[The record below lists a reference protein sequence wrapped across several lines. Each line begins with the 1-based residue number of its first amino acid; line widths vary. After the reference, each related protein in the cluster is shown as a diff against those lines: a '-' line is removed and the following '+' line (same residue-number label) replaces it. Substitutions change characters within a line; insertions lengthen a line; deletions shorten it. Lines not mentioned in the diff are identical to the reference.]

1 MKRFIACLIAIL
13 LIANIFAQ
21 NKMSIRE
28 TFESNKW
35 QWDEFYEKSRSAGI
49 EDGFLVIKNSE
60 GVARS
65 VVEFPVDVDRN
76 FKITLKFV
84 PERVSSHNWFGVVYN
99 YDDEN
104 NYNCFLIQEKKFMI
118 INRVNGV
125 SSISRQG
132 GIILKSGKNKE
143 VIVDME
149 KKGNKLIFTV
159 DNMEVIS
166 ITKSLKYN
174 TFGCCVY
181 GEGTLKVDE
190 VILEQAR

>member
-1 MKRFIACLIAIL
+1 M
-13 LIANIFAQ
+13 
-21 NKMSIRE
+21 
-28 TFESNKW
+28 
-35 QWDEFYEKSRSAGI
+35 
-49 EDGFLVIKNSE
+49 
-60 GVARS
+60 
-65 VVEFPVDVDRN
+65 VEFPVDVDRS
-76 FKITLKFV
+76 FKITWNFL

-104 NYNCFLIQEKKFMI
+104 NFNCFLIQEKKFMI

-143 VIVDME
+143 VIVEME

-166 ITKSLKYN
+166 ITKALKCN
-174 TFGCCVY
+174 TFGCCIY
-181 GEGTLKVDE
+181 GDGTLKVDE
-190 VILEQAR
+190 VLLEQAR

>member
-1 MKRFIACLIAIL
+1 MKRFIACLIAVL
-13 LIANIFAQ
+13 LITNIFAQ

-60 GVARS
+60 GTARS

-84 PERVSSHNWFGVVYN
+84 PERVNTHNWFGVVYN

-104 NYNCFLIQEKKFMI
+104 NFNSFLIQEKKFMI

-125 SSISRQG
+125 SSVSRQG

-143 VIVDME
+143 VIVEME

-166 ITKSLKYN
+166 ITKALKYN
-174 TFGCCVY
+174 TFGCCVH

-190 VILEQAR
+190 VLLEQAR